1 MSPILSATLI
11 SCFTLI
17 FFSFLTTRLDQS
29 IKWNWF
35 LVFVPMFFLQSCFLI
50 DNILLLI
57 KNRHIS
63 KLKLLKLTLFLISNL
78 LLLSFEILLCLKL
91 EYFPF
96 IRITFIFVP
105 IWALCL
111 IIIAYLFVKLMY

>member
-35 LVFVPMFFLQSCFLI
+35 LVFVPMFFLQACFLI
-50 DNILLLI
+50 DNILLLV
-57 KNRHIS
+57 KNRYIS
-63 KLKLLKLTLFLISNL
+63 KLKLLKLTLFLVSNL
-78 LLLSFEILLCLKL
+78 LLLAFEILLCLKL
-91 EYFPF
+91 EYFPH
-96 IRITFIFVP
+96 INTTFLFLPVWI
-105 IWALCL
+105 LCL
-111 IIIAYLFVKLMY
+111 IIIAYLFSKLMQ